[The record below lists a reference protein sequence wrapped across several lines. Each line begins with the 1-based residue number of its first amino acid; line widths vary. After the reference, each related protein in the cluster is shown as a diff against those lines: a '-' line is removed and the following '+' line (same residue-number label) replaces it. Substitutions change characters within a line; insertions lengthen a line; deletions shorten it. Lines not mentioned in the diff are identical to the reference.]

1 MKPIE
6 ATNQYAAVLP
16 ILNPLCCDL
25 GLWADIWML
34 HEGLPGRLQP
44 QAARSMCILLSAWK
58 HSSNLPVS
66 WSHTIGANSWKTYV
80 DKLYDMDKTLIKMAY
95 VTN

>member
-16 ILNPLCCDL
+16 IVSPLCCDP

-44 QAARSMCILLSAWK
+44 QAARSVYLAECLETQLQSPRVLEP
-58 HSSNLPVS
+58 HH
-66 WSHTIGANSWKTYV
+66 WSKQLEY
-80 DKLYDMDKTLIKMAY
+80 LFM
-95 VTN
+95 